1 MSLNIPDPTPDAP
14 LFVFADDSDL
24 VIAHS
29 AEDASVVWAATI
41 GEPHDDAE
49 YPWVQVDDDVL
60 MKIGNEDT
68 GIVTERLVTER
79 ASIDGRGF
87 LCSENY

>member
-1 MSLNIPDPTPDAP
+1 MSLTIPDPTPDAP
-14 LFVFADDSDL
+14 LFVFGDDSDW

-29 AEDASVVWAATI
+29 AEDASVVWAAAI

-49 YPWVQVDDDVL
+49 YPWVQLYDDAPVR
-60 MKIGNEDT
+60 IVAEN
-68 GIVTERLVTER
+68 GIPTTNR
-79 ASIDGRGF
+79 ADEWVKIDGRGF